1 MNSGLRHYGSALALA
16 AIVLSA
22 AACGQKPAEPAPAV
36 APAPAPPVE
45 APAPPAAAASMVWA
59 DFASADRKNAL
70 GAEFGAWASGEPQS
84 VSSDEIIMGAGS
96 NGSGAWKL
104 NYDIS
109 TPGSYCG
116 LWMKLNGFDASS
128 YKNYVITLKG
138 EGTFSPDI
146 IVELKSGEGAAQ
158 QVGRYTIRGI
168 TNEYKTFTIPL
179 TAFSGLNTRS
189 GLSEATVVLDPQV
202 APSVKKGSYL
212 IDSIGLE

>member
-1 MNSGLRHYGSALALA
+1 MNGRFCHFGGTIALA
-16 AIVLSA
+16 AITLSLV
-22 AACGQKPAEPAPAV
+22 ACGQKPAEPAPAV

-45 APAPPAAAASMVWA
+45 APAPPATATSMVWA

-70 GAEFGAWASGEPQS
+70 GAEFGSWASSEPQS
-84 VSSDEIIMGAGS
+84 VASDEVIMGAGL

-146 IVELKSGEGAAQ
+146 ILELKAGEGAAQ
-158 QVGRYTIRGI
+158 QVGRYTLRGI
-168 TNEYKTFTIPL
+168 TNEYKTFTVPL
-179 TAFSGLNTRS
+179 TAFTGLNTRS
-189 GLSEATVVLDPQV
+189 DLTEATIVLDPQV

-212 IDSIGLE
+212 IDSIGIE